1 MCILIQLS
9 SYGGFLS
16 YQVKSF
22 GLPSEGMVLLDKRP
36 EIKLTVSFKT
46 FFFFVFQAIPIPCFF
61 LLDNCGKYC
70 TLLYIC
76 YILILMQGQQMK
88 IVYVDPSNPLPDRQ
102 YYGRV
107 QLVEVRNGNG
117 MGFHF
122 LPCSTF
128 TGNI

>member
-46 FFFFVFQAIPIPCFF
+46 FFFCLSSNTHAMIFF
-61 LLDNCGKYC
+61 
-70 TLLYIC
+70 T
-76 YILILMQGQQMK
+76 
-88 IVYVDPSNPLPDRQ
+88 
-102 YYGRV
+102 
-107 QLVEVRNGNG
+107 
-117 MGFHF
+117 
-122 LPCSTF
+122 
-128 TGNI
+128 